1 MPGSTRHPP
10 FLSQRLGR
18 RWTPGQAR
26 GDDAGCT
33 GRNEGRPMRELTP
46 EPLTAEA
53 FAPFGSVIEA
63 SDDAVK
69 LDINQGH
76 AIRYDRLAE
85 IDAADEGGTGVI
97 SLFRA
102 KPLGALVLR
111 QFERHPLGS
120 QSFVP
125 LSGRPYLVAV
135 APAGPFDADKV
146 RLFQAAGHQ
155 GVHYRKGVWH
165 HFLLVLEADSD
176 FLVVDR
182 AGPGDNCEEIELA
195 PGEEIRVRP

>member
-1 MPGSTRHPP
+1 
-10 FLSQRLGR
+10 
-18 RWTPGQAR
+18 
-26 GDDAGCT
+26 
-33 GRNEGRPMRELTP
+33 MRELDA

-53 FAPFGSVIEA
+53 FAPFGNVIEA

-76 AIRYDRLAE
+76 AVRYDGLAE
-85 IDAADEGGTGVI
+85 IDVSDDGGAGVI

-102 KPLGALVLR
+102 RPLGELVLR
-111 QFERHPLGS
+111 VFERHPLGS

-125 LSGRPYLVAV
+125 LSGRPYVVAV
-135 APAGPFDADKV
+135 APAGDFDVARV
-146 RLFQAAGHQ
+146 RLFRAEGNQ

-165 HFLLVLEADSD
+165 HFLLVLDAESD
-176 FLVVDR
+176 FLVIDR

-195 PGEEIRVRP
+195 PKEQIRCADNAPNARSGAECSLLGGRQLD